1 MPRVRRIPPKKLQ
14 PSKCPLLPGAGSGIT
29 SEGVV
34 VGVVV
39 GVVIVVV
46 VGVVVG
52 VVGVVV
58 GVVVVEVSELEVV
71 VGVPAV
77 VVSGG
82 VRVVI

>member
-1 MPRVRRIPPKKLQ
+1 MKPTNPIAAMPRVRRIPPKKLQ
-14 PSKCPLLPGAGSGIT
+14 LSKSPLLPGAGSGIT

-34 VGVVV
+34 VVVVEGV

-46 VGVVVG
+46 VGGVVLVVVELDVVVG
-52 VVGVVV
+52 V
-58 GVVVVEVSELEVV
+58 L
-71 VGVPAV
+71 AV